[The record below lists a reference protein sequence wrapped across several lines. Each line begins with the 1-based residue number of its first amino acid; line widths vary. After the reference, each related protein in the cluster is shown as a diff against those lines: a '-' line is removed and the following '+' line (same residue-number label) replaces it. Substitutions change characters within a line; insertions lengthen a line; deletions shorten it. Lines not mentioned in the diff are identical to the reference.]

1 MESAKRIEALFH
13 AVISR
18 FVAIPAG
25 MGATGEITV
34 AQIRALMMIDL
45 RGTVN
50 LVRLAEILGVSSAA
64 ASEVVDRLVRA
75 RMVDRQR
82 SEKDRRVVD
91 LTLRPRGRQVLDR
104 LTKSRT
110 ERARKLVAAVG
121 PGDARRVIA
130 ALEVLNS
137 ILEKVP
143 R

>member
-1 MESAKRIEALFH
+1 MEIARRIEALFH

-18 FVAIPAG
+18 FAAIPAG

-45 RGTVN
+45 RGTVS

-75 RMVDRQR
+75 GMVARER
-82 SEKDRRVVD
+82 SETDRRVVE
-91 LTLRPRGRQVLDR
+91 LRLRPRGRQVLGR
-104 LTKSRT
+104 LTKART

-121 PGDARRVIA
+121 PADARRVVD
-130 ALEVLNS
+130 ALEILGS